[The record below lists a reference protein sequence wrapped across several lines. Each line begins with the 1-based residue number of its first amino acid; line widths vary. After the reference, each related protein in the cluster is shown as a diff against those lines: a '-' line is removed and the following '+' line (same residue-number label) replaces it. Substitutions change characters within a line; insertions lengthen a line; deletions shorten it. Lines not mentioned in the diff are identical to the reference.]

1 MRKKSVGNN
10 RQTIH
15 QRGNQRD
22 GSPHYVLL
30 YSDDESGDE
39 EEILLQPRNKSNS
52 TPRRIE
58 VIVVTL
64 KPEDTL
70 QALALRYRCT
80 ISELKRINNIHKENE
95 IFARRVI
102 KVPVPPF
109 SIFTENNDT
118 SDNLIDINP
127 PENNEN
133 ESPNV
138 KREEEI
144 INLISTPTVVPSTST
159 DINSVILNSVC
170 EPLASGIEQENC
182 CDGEDDTLL
191 RERTNATAESRVVDT
206 FKCSGADWGLSWIH
220 LLAFSLLL
228 GCAGPVI
235 YIYCIAESEHNHE
248 PT

>member
-10 RQTIH
+10 RQTVY

-52 TPRRIE
+52 TPRKVE

-95 IFARRVI
+95 IFAHRVI

-109 SIFTENNDT
+109 SIFTENNET
-118 SDNLIDINP
+118 TDNLINLNP
-127 PENNEN
+127 PETIET
-133 ESPNV
+133 ESPTI

-144 INLISTPTVVPSTST
+144 INLITTPTVVPSTSA

-170 EPLASGIEQENC
+170 EPLTSGIDQVNC
-182 CDGEDDTLL
+182 CDEEDDKLL
-191 RERTNATAESRVVDT
+191 QEHPTTAVETRVIDP

-220 LLAFSLLL
+220 LLGFSLLL
-228 GCAGPVI
+228 GSVGPVI
-235 YIYCIAESEHNHE
+235 YIYCIA
-248 PT
+248 

>member
-10 RQTIH
+10 RQAY

-30 YSDDESGDE
+30 YSDDESGE
-39 EEILLQPRNKSNS
+39 EEILLQPRNKTNS
-52 TPRRIE
+52 TPRKVE

-95 IFARRVI
+95 IFARRVM
-102 KVPVPPF
+102 KVPVQPF
-109 SIFTENNDT
+109 SIFTETNTT
-118 SDNLIDINP
+118 SDDLINLNP

-133 ESPNV
+133 ESPNA

-144 INLISTPTVVPSTST
+144 INLIATPTVVPSTSA

-170 EPLASGIEQENC
+170 EPSTSGNDQEHIS
-182 CDGEDDTLL
+182 DGEGDKLL
-191 RERTNATAESRVVDT
+191 RDHPSPETTESRVVDT

-220 LLAFSLLL
+220 VLSFSLLL
-228 GCAGPVI
+228 GIGGPI
-235 YIYCIAESEHNHE
+235 FYFFCIADNEHNHE
-248 PT
+248 AT